1 MIVAVILF
9 VTAPL
14 AGVNKLVCLVAVYVY
29 CFLVRLVSLMI
40 LDGIGETVIYHSV
53 R

>member
-9 VTAPL
+9 VTVPL
-14 AGVNKLVCLVAVYVY
+14 AGVYKIVFLVAVHV
-29 CFLVRLVSLMI
+29 CCILVRLVSLTI